1 MKDDKRSFRQKT
13 GDFLSGRGFYIAL
26 TACVLVIGISAWTL
40 LFTGDIADRTD
51 VADGGDGTVM
61 AGIQENSGE
70 KDAITIPII
79 DRDKTPET
87 KTQENG
93 EGETESEQETKPEK
107 NTDSQEQTPPT
118 ETPAE
123 SETAQ
128 TMAPAE
134 QLRFMW
140 PVYGDVAVGYFK
152 DELVYS
158 RTMMDWRTHSAVDI
172 SAELGTQVVAAANGT
187 VEQVY
192 NDDLLGTTVVIDHGD
207 GLKSSY
213 SNLAGTP
220 TVAAG
225 DGVAMGD
232 VIGSVGNTAIGETGE
247 EIHLHFAMSKD
258 GESVSPLD
266 YLPSK

>member
-40 LFTGDIADRTD
+40 LFTGGIADRTD
-51 VADGGDGTVM
+51 VADGDDGTVM
-61 AGIQENSGE
+61 AGIQENGGE

-79 DRDKTPET
+79 DKDKTPET
-87 KTQENG
+87 NTPDSGENEPDSG
-93 EGETESEQETKPEK
+93 EDTKPEE
-107 NTDSQEQTPPT
+107 NSDNQEPSPPA
-118 ETPAE
+118 EAPAE
-123 SETAQ
+123 SETTQ

-172 SAELGTQVVAAANGT
+172 AAELGTQVMAAANGT

-207 GLKSSY
+207 GLICSY

-220 TVAAG
+220 TVAEG
-225 DGVAMGD
+225 DSVGMGD

-247 EIHLHFAMSKD
+247 EIHLHFAMSRG